1 MAMMPDAGPA
11 KIIRR
16 APWKRRLFRCGALGV
31 GCYVGVI
38 VVLMAL
44 ENRLVYRPV
53 SAIEDWQP
61 PPFSPVEDVRLT
73 LPDGITVH
81 AWWCPRQGSDGALL
95 YCHGNA
101 GNLSHRGRVI
111 QQLQQL
117 LDVSVL
123 IFDYPGYGKSQGRP
137 TEAGCYAAGNAAY
150 DWLAQKVRP
159 ERILLYGS
167 SLGGGVAVDLASR
180 RPHRALILD
189 KTFTSM
195 PDVAQQIYP
204 WLPVR
209 WLMHNR
215 FDSLAKIGKC
225 HRPVFIGHGT
235 TDDLIPF
242 SHGERLFAAANEP
255 KRFFRM
261 EACGH
266 NDPMPRQYF
275 DALRDFLDEVERKQ
289 STQAAPAPVAGD

>member
-1 MAMMPDAGPA
+1 MAT
-11 KIIRR
+11 KVQTS
-16 APWKRRLFRCGALGV
+16 WKRRLFRFGVLGV
-31 GCYVGVI
+31 GCYVGVL

-53 SAIEDWQP
+53 TAIEDWQP

-73 LPDGITVH
+73 LPDGVTVH
-81 AWWCPRQGSDGALL
+81 AWWCPREGTDGALL

-101 GNLSHRGRVI
+101 GNLSHRGRV
-111 QQLQQL
+111 LQELQRL
-117 LDVSVL
+117 LDVSVM

-137 TEAGCYAAGNAAY
+137 TESGCYAAADAAY
-150 DWLAQKVRP
+150 DWLTQKVRP
-159 ERILLYGS
+159 ERILVYGS

-180 RPHRALILD
+180 RQHRALVLD

-215 FDSLAKIGKC
+215 FDNLAKIGKC

-235 TDDLIPF
+235 ADDLIPF
-242 SHGERLFAAANEP
+242 LLGERLFAAANEP

-261 EACGH
+261 EGCGH
-266 NDPMPRQYF
+266 NDPVPRQYF
-275 DALRDFLDEVERKQ
+275 DALRDFLHEVEL
-289 STQAAPAPVAGD
+289 TQTTHPGPAQVGERGL